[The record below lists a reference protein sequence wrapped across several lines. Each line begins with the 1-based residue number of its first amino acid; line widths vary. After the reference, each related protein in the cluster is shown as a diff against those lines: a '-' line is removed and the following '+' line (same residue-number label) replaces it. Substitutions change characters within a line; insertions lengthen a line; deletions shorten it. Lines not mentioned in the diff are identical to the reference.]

1 MPSQDPLPTVDSLQL
16 PTGYRPTSVG
26 GVSLGNYSV
35 GIQRPGAIYRNPK
48 VSPKQAS
55 QQTAQAIGQLKD
67 ALIQGSLSGA
77 KIWETTK
84 NLRDK
89 EDLEAI
95 DEMVSGLTSEQAL
108 TFTRLGQEGI
118 DQAVRRGE
126 ISQLANPENYKR
138 LRTAIADRASVALIS
153 GIDADPAMNHRDRAA
168 GMTLAG
174 NLTPGTYLSGVMG
187 AKLEGFDEE
196 SRAGI
201 LGSNVYKQ
209 YEARWIS
216 DVHTLA
222 EQRHTQELVSGGVTQ
237 LVEGLRT
244 NDPTVISDV
253 STSLS
258 GLPNAPEHQLDA
270 LRKSLVAL
278 SREDP
283 DGAVEMIG
291 NLMETGGY
299 TVGGTDISNDSYDGF
314 LQEVVRSIEIEA
326 DRKERREREEDVKIS
341 KEAKR
346 QNAGTYLAI
355 QDSLGN
361 DDKAEAE
368 STYKEA
374 YDVIRNS
381 GTSEIEQTIQIKE
394 LRADYDSQLRSY
406 ETSKSMSEA
415 DKSRTK
421 VAEAERLDEVL
432 AKFNLGEADKADVD
446 LALAETSSS
455 SMRDEAIKR
464 MRQSQSIRPE
474 VRGQIHNNLSET
486 VREYEAGLMGDL
498 IATGELERDFEDKP
512 IVTPEQQAEINAKG
526 RTYEA
531 DLWKHLSTMPVDPEA
546 TLEDVG
552 KIYTDEMNKFRGATS
567 GGQEGAGEKKL
578 SDAVLA
584 HAKARA
590 ERDFVLR
597 EKLQAEG
604 DKVRS
609 ELDQQYSTNLLAPGH
624 RSKKT
629 ASAYRKALGSARKQN
644 NEHLAEY
651 GSYGLIDLDSYWPID
666 LYRDEATGIDTF
678 IDSSDDTEQRRI
690 VYGEGVR
697 QAENTLDGL
706 AGAINGSETTQAQY
720 RIPGSL
726 FSAKEFTQRL
736 EPVVKAEATERYTAV
751 RDRYVTVSYEEIRN
765 GMDRRGMPVDKDKPL
780 SEWKILDFKPGAT
793 LLEVTEDITAK
804 ANALGVHEDELIK
817 AQSVFYGRL
826 LLDNPDVEGLD
837 QTLKEQREADIQ
849 VFDIISLLR

>member
-35 GIQRPGAIYRNPK
+35 GIQRPGAVYRNPK

-108 TFTRLGQEGI
+108 TFTRLGQEGM

-222 EQRHTQELVSGGVTQ
+222 EQKHTQELVSGGVTQ

-341 KEAKR
+341 TEAKR

-374 YDVIRNS
+374 YDAIRNS

-406 ETSKSMSEA
+406 ETNKSMSEA
-415 DKSRTK
+415 EKSRTK

-446 LALAETSSS
+446 LVLSETTSS

-464 MRQSQSIRPE
+464 MRQSQSIRPDI
-474 VRGQIHNNLSET
+474 RGQIHNNLSET
-486 VREYEAGLMGDL
+486 VRDYKAGLLSDIPEEEMV
-498 IATGELERDFEDKP
+498 EDP
-512 IVTPEQQAEINAKG
+512 VTFKLGPTLDQQADINAKG

-546 TLEDVG
+546 TLEDVV
-552 KIYTDEMNKFRGATS
+552 KSYTDEMNKFRGATS
-567 GGQEGAGEKKL
+567 GGQEGPGEKRLKT
-578 SDAVLA
+578 
-584 HAKARA
+584 
-590 ERDFVLR
+590 
-597 EKLQAEG
+597 QAEAMRVKREETSKVIIEKYKEAG
-604 DKVRS
+604 DKVLEDMTIGTRADASSPGGREPKYSGVFRRS
-609 ELDQQYSTNLLAPGH
+609 L
-624 RSKKT
+624 K
-629 ASAYRKALGSARKQN
+629 SARKQN
-644 NEHLAEY
+644 DEHIKKR
-651 GSYGLIDLDSYWPID
+651 GSLGAISLGEYWPMD
-666 LYRDEATGIDTF
+666 LYTDPEDGILAYLDT
-678 IDSSDDTEQRRI
+678 SDDTEERRQ
-690 VYGEGVR
+690 VYAEGVR
-697 QAENTLDGL
+697 FAPQAMRDL
-706 AGAINGSETTQAQY
+706 AEVINGKEYMAPV
-720 RIPGSL
+720 PGIKLGGPSQVP
-726 FSAKEFTQRL
+726 QRL
-736 EPVVKAEATERYTAV
+736 EDNQKDEAVKGYTQLQAKFYTPSV
-751 RDRYVTVSYEEIRN
+751 DNLRNRLDTN
-765 GMDRRGMPVDKDKPL
+765 GMDIDTARKP
-780 SEWKILDFKPGAT
+780 SEWRILGLNSNSSLGQLKE
-793 LLEVTEDITAK
+793 EVEDKADILGITP
-804 ANALGVHEDELIK
+804 DELIK
-817 AQSVFYGRL
+817 AQSVFYGKII
-826 LLDNPDVEGLD
+826 LDNPDAPGLAPEEK
-837 QTLKEQREADIQ
+837 TMRESAIDSL
-849 VFDIISLLR
+849 DIITLLR